1 LLTFDYTITQKQF
14 KHLEIMKTLTYKQ
27 AIAMLQN
34 NPNAYLHEYNA
45 QLKFTKLENNDGEN
59 YRITELT
66 FEKLTTNKVIKEKR
80 TYKKVGKY
88 TYSDVTNVL
97 A

>member
-1 LLTFDYTITQKQF
+1 
-14 KHLEIMKTLTYKQ
+14 MKTLTYKQ

-34 NPNAYLHEYNA
+34 NANAYLHDYCP
-45 QLKFTKLENNDGEN
+45 QLKFTKLENHDGEN

-66 FEKLTTNKVIKEKR
+66 FEKLTANKVIKQKR
-80 TYKKVGKY
+80 TIKVIGKF